1 VSAPLETCPGCG
13 LRLAPLAAPGEPAVG
28 ASPSCWARYGDLLA
42 AELSGRQGGPPRWHR
57 LTVDAYAV
65 QHPGEPGRRQTTSV
79 CLHLVMLLLVLE
91 EGMAPDLATTRMGA
105 VLAAEP
111 SFTWL
116 EPPSPNGTVT
126 VADVLAV
133 AGDPVDH
140 EAAVWRWAEDV
151 WRAWAPHHDAA
162 RAWARRALR

>member
-1 VSAPLETCPGCG
+1 
-13 LRLAPLAAPGEPAVG
+13 
-28 ASPSCWARYGDLLA
+28 
-42 AELSGRQGGPPRWHR
+42 
-57 LTVDAYAV
+57 
-65 QHPGEPGRRQTTSV
+65 
-79 CLHLVMLLLVLE
+79 MLLLVLE

-151 WRAWAPHHDAA
+151 WRAWAPHHDAV